1 MKKVFNIIVA
11 FIAACFFPILIFDE
25 TLSFSN
31 SPFSLVFFLL
41 LVLLFYQKEK
51 GAYDTR
57 GKVLAYIF
65 GTILTLFVFLGH
77 SLETIGGVKWSV
89 SCLIT
94 VILYA
99 YVLGSLVLVF
109 WGYLEKAEIALSK
122 NAETTKLN
130 RIISG
135 LFQHQWIIPL
145 ALVLLWLPCFIAAF
159 PGTFQY
165 DATTEFEQIN
175 SGFRGDFPLL
185 HSFLITHILQFF
197 YNVFGSYNA
206 GIACFVICQM
216 ILAALMYMNL
226 FHTLYKKNVN
236 VGVLFA
242 LLLYCGLFPLIQLLV
257 TSSVR
262 DALFG
267 ILLTYTVFLFYLA
280 ASDRVAFYTTVKYP
294 VLLGVVLALTFLARN
309 NNAGTVAFFV
319 IAFIAAIVFLRNRK
333 ISIRGSLIFGVMA
346 VFGYIL
352 MLNALVALCQP
363 MIEQSK
369 NGALTVLAQPPARSY
384 FYENERWTDEERA
397 EFATFYDLDGLH
409 YDPENSDFTIVH
421 LHIDGRMKEFLKF
434 YVKIGMKDPACYL
447 DSYLNNTRGV
457 WDPTMVLDGYNRVNA
472 PSYANYEKSY
482 FYFGDEIEAP
492 GVRMHLAPKLE
503 KYYKTIGLM
512 VSFEKVPIVSMLF
525 SVGFQFWILLNCF
538 FYALYRK
545 AKTLY
550 PTVVILIVYAVGFA
564 LLAALILPRYFCAL
578 FFVLPLIAAFTLQP
592 GRLSEIN
599 E

>member
-11 FIAACFFPILIFDE
+11 FIAVCFFPILIFDE
-25 TLSFSN
+25 TLTFSN

-41 LVLLFYQKEK
+41 LVLLLNQKEK

-89 SCLIT
+89 SCLIA

-99 YVLGSLVLVF
+99 YVFGSLVLVF

-122 NAETTKLN
+122 NTKITKLN

-145 ALVLLWLPCFIAAF
+145 VLILLWLPCFIAAF

-206 GIACFVICQM
+206 GIACFVISQM

-226 FHTLYKKNVN
+226 FHTLYKKDVN

-262 DALFG
+262 DVLFG

-280 ASDRVAFYTTVKYP
+280 ASNREEFY
-294 VLLGVVLALTFLARN
+294 
-309 NNAGTVAFFV
+309 AGTLAVFV
-319 IAFIAAIVFLRNRK
+319 IAFIAAIVFITNRK
-333 ISIRGSLIFGVMA
+333 ISIRGSLIFGVTA

-369 NGALTVLAQPPARSY
+369 NGALTMLAQPPARSY

-421 LHIDGRMKEFLKF
+421 LYIDGRMKEFLKF

-472 PSYANYEKSY
+472 PSYTNYEKSY

-503 KYYKTIGLM
+503 KFYRAIGLM

-550 PTVVILIVYAVGFA
+550 PTVIILIVYTVGFA

-578 FFVLPLIAAFTLQP
+578 FFALPLIAAFTLQP